1 MASMNITCG
10 GGSSIVFSRALNADA
25 ESICTSSI
33 MYTLYLHTVGA
44 YITSSRSALTSS
56 TPLFDAASISIISG
70 QPAAIA
76 LQLSHSPQ
84 GLPSTG
90 ERQFTAFA
98 ISFAQVVL
106 PVPLEPVKR

>member
-1 MASMNITCG
+1 MKITCG
-10 GGSSIVFSRALNADA
+10 GGSSIVFRSALKA
-25 ESICTSSI
+25 EGESMCTSSI
-33 MYTLYLHTVGA
+33 IYTLYLHIVGA

-70 QPAAIA
+70 QPSAIA

-90 ERQFTAFA
+90 DKQFTAFA

-106 PVPLEPVKR
+106 PVPLEPVNR